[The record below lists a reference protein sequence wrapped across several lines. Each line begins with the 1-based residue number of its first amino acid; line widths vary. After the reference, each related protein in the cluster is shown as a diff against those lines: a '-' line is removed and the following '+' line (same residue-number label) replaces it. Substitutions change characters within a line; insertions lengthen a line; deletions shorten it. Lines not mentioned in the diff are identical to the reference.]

1 MKNKIEFIAFDAD
14 DTLWEN
20 ELYFQELEHR
30 FCHLLRKYLPA
41 PSISEELFK
50 TEIKNLDIAN
60 GPGLRVSLFVS
71 GCTHHCKGC
80 FNPESWNFNYGQPFT
95 EATQEHLLELL
106 ENEHIRGLSL
116 LGGEPFEPANQ
127 AALLPFLRKVRERF
141 PKKDIWCYSGYDFE
155 KDMLTGN
162 LGPWE
167 ITEEMLSYI
176 DVLVDGEFKLELKN
190 PNLRFRGSENQR
202 VILVQESLK
211 ADGIVQWDD
220 GEGLSI

>member
-1 MKNKIEFIAFDAD
+1 MNYA
-14 DTLWEN
+14 
-20 ELYFQELEHR
+20 
-30 FCHLLRKYLPA
+30 
-41 PSISEELFK
+41 
-50 TEIKNLDIAN
+50 EIKNLDIAN

-141 PKKDIWCYSGYDFE
+141 PKKDIWCYSGYLFDVDLAE
-155 KDMLTGN
+155 G
-162 LGPWE
+162 GRVY
-167 ITEEMLSYI
+167 TEVTDEMLSYI
-176 DVLVDGEFKLELKN
+176 DVLVDGEFVEELKDIT
-190 PNLRFRGSENQR
+190 LKFRGSSNQR
-202 VILVQESLK
+202 ILELAK
-211 ADGIVQWDD
+211 
-220 GEGLSI
+220 LR

>member
-1 MKNKIEFIAFDAD
+1 MNYA
-14 DTLWEN
+14 
-20 ELYFQELEHR
+20 
-30 FCHLLRKYLPA
+30 
-41 PSISEELFK
+41 
-50 TEIKNLDIAN
+50 EIKNLDIAN

-106 ENEHIRGLSL
+106 
-116 LGGEPFEPANQ
+116 EPANQ